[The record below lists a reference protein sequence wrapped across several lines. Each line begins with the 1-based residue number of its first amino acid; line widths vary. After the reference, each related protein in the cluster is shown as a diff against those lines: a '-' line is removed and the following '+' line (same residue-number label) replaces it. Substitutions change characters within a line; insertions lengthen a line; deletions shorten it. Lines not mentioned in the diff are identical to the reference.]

1 MVYSS
6 DSLPALLY
14 LLPIPWTNRELQET
28 LDRHNEP
35 WSQRPNPTFKALL
48 LWLLLKKGLLS
59 RMHKHQWLAR
69 VYNVGTERR
78 GDGDGGKVDGLDD
91 AMAGYTD
98 GDGNEIGADCL

>member
-1 MVYSS
+1 
-6 DSLPALLY
+6 
-14 LLPIPWTNRELQET
+14 
-28 LDRHNEP
+28 
-35 WSQRPNPTFKALL
+35 
-48 LWLLLKKGLLS
+48 
-59 RMHKHQWLAR
+59 MHKHQWLAR